1 MKKIKVIL
9 ADDHTIVRK
18 GLRSLLDL
26 EKNIKVIGEAENGRE
41 TIKKVALL
49 KPDVVIMDIAMPL
62 LNGLEATR
70 KIKKNFPHIK
80 VLVLSVHADEEY
92 IFQALKAGASGYL
105 LKNAAPNELVSAV
118 EAAYSDESFLSPS
131 ISKKVIKEYI
141 RKAAA
146 TTEGNSFEKLTD
158 REREILQMLAE
169 GRTVKEI
176 AHMLYIS
183 IKTVQTHRSHLK
195 EKLNID
201 SDAGLVQYAI
211 RKGLIK
217 ID

>member
-18 GLRSLLDL
+18 GLRSLLDI

-131 ISKKVIKEYI
+131 VSKKVIKEYI